1 MTNQAHLFERL
12 AHTHKPDCVL
22 SLEGPRPQAVPAPDA
37 LAATLG
43 SDAIATYASACRPI
57 YEDLRRIIGQVSG
70 LLILAQLTTRRDI
83 LDLPELQNCD
93 TRLKQAQERLS
104 LLATPNGTLQHRAQ
118 LEAAL
123 SFCTAAM
130 KTFSEMR
137 GREALGPAIDLTGKQ
152 IKRAYVHLQA
162 ASSEKAGLVM
172 VDFSQACCCGHG

>member
-1 MTNQAHLFERL
+1 MTNHSHLFDRL

-22 SLEGPRPQAVPAPDA
+22 SLEGPRPQAVPAPHE

-43 SDAIATYASACRPI
+43 SDAIARYASECRPI
-57 YEDLRRIIGQVSG
+57 YEDLRRVIGQISG

-83 LDLPELQNCD
+83 LDLPELQNCE
-93 TRLKQAQERLS
+93 TRLKQARERFSTLS
-104 LLATPNGTLQHRAQ
+104 ASNGTVQHKAQ

-123 SFCTAAM
+123 SFCVAAM
-130 KTFSEMR
+130 KTFAKIR
-137 GREALGPAIDLTGKQ
+137 GRESLDPVIDLTGRQ

-162 ASSEKAGLVM
+162 ASSEKAGLAM